1 MHGLG
6 KKRTRL
12 GRFLDKNK
20 ITQGWLVEN
29 AKLNRN
35 TVTQLCGDDKYEPRA
50 ETVQKII
57 SAFRKHGH
65 DVQGSDF
72 WG

>member
-1 MHGLG
+1 MFGLG
-6 KKRTRL
+6 KKRSRL
-12 GRFLDKNK
+12 GRFLDKNG

-35 TVTQLCGDDKYEPRA
+35 TLTQLCGDDHYEPRA

-57 SAFRKHGH
+57 SALRKRGF
-65 DVQGSDF
+65 DVRGSDF